1 MLVMRVDHREEI
13 YKSFKQVQSSQDYT
27 DNHVI
32 LFYTQW
38 HAHWKTNEIQYTHYI
53 YTHSQ
58 SLYYYNHNY
67 KCIKLQP
74 NKNTSSMIL

>member
-32 LFYTQW
+32 LFYTQ
-38 HAHWKTNEIQYTHYI
+38 
-53 YTHSQ
+53 
-58 SLYYYNHNY
+58 
-67 KCIKLQP
+67 
-74 NKNTSSMIL
+74 